1 MQHIIRHE
9 ELVAIVRRLRSAREA
24 GATMFQL
31 TKLMRREYGLSFN
44 ESQIWTML
52 TDMVSSPEA
61 FASRDPGR
69 LHKYGEAG
77 RRAGRKKA
85 TWYRYMVAERK
96 ARAHDPWADC

>member
-1 MQHIIRHE
+1 MQHIIKHE

-24 GATMFQL
+24 GATMWDL
-31 TKLMRREYGLSFN
+31 TRFMRREYGLYFTA
-44 ESQIWTML
+44 SQVWALL
-52 TDMVSSPEA
+52 TDMVTSPTE

-77 RRAGRKKA
+77 RRAGRKKS
-85 TWYRYMVAERK
+85 TWYQYKVAERK